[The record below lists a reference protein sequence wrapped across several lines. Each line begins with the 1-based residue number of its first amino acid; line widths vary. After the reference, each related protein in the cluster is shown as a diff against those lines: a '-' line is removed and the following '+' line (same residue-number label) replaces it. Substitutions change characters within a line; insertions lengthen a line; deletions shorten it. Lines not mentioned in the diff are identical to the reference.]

1 MIDGWARQKNASA
14 VRHPSKATVSMQA
27 QGAGG
32 ISVSF
37 VSLPDGASVAGQR
50 VLDLGAVSY
59 SKISRTANVQVQT
72 LADRFVVS
80 TRVGLSLQD
89 ATHHFATATLLASLA
104 YPDAAH
110 VLRLEGV
117 RLGPTPQ
124 VIQGRAPVGKTSAYR
139 LEIEVPTSLTE
150 KNAELHNAI
159 IFQVVPN

>member
-1 MIDGWARQKNASA
+1 ME
-14 VRHPSKATVSMQA
+14 A

-50 VLDLGAVSY
+50 VLDLGPVSY
-59 SKISRTANVQVQT
+59 SRISGTANVQIRT
-72 LADRFVVS
+72 LADRFIVS
-80 TRVGLSLQD
+80 TKVGLALQD
-89 ATHHFATATLLASLA
+89 ATHHFSTATLMASLA

-110 VLRLEGV
+110 VLRLDGV
-117 RLGPTPQ
+117 RLGPAPQ